1 MKKMNIP
8 ISELL
13 LERHGVD
20 ISKYDAGFLN
30 KSIQKR
36 KIETLCDSDNSYFDL
51 VRQDKNESKHFI
63 SSLSVS
69 YSEFFRNSLSFS
81 VLEKIIIPSIM
92 LDRVRIKRKEI
103 RIWSAACAAGQE
115 TYSLAILLKE
125 FSQAIGE
132 KINFRIFATDQSESQ
147 IKEAKEGI
155 YTESLLNNVTLKRHK
170 NWFCKIGDNYKINE
184 NLKENIDFSVFDLLG
199 DHHTSP
205 PSSIFGEFD
214 LVICAN
220 LLFYYQPA
228 FRSKIMNKASH
239 CLSSNGFILT
249 SETEREILLS
259 AGFQEVYPQSAIFRK
274 LSTNTYL

>member
-1 MKKMNIP
+1 MKKMNIS

-51 VRQDKNESKHFI
+51 VRQDKNESKYFI

-132 KINFRIFATDQSESQ
+132 KINFRIFATDQSELQ
-147 IKEAKEGI
+147 IKEAKAGI
-155 YTESLLNNVTLKRHK
+155 YTESTLNNVTLKRHK
-170 NWFCKIGDNYKINE
+170 NWFSKIGDNYKINE
-184 NLKENIDFSVFDLLG
+184 DLKENIDFSVFDLLS
-199 DHHTSP
+199 DYHTSP

-228 FRSKIMNKASH
+228 FRSKIINKASH

-249 SETEREILLS
+249 SETEREFLLS
-259 AGFQEVYPQSAIFRK
+259 AGFQEVYPQSAIFK
-274 LSTNTYL
+274 